1 MPRVGELII
10 GLAVGAAILT
20 VVVAALFVRNREG
33 PAPGLT
39 QSERIEQSFE
49 TDGSPRI
56 VIESWRG
63 PVTVRGTT
71 DGAVRVEILRTGTGA
86 TEQEAFDNLTRLE
99 SRVVQDGDTITV
111 RTFRSDPA
119 AAPAG
124 TRAVVVVLAPPG
136 AAVEIAATGDEGV
149 TVVDI
154 TGELDVTAEAGIDVE
169 VAPGAA
175 FELDAASG
183 AGTIDDAIGLD
194 AAPVVNGQGQVLIA
208 RRGEGGNSIVL
219 RAGADITISR

>member
-1 MPRVGELII
+1 
-10 GLAVGAAILT
+10 
-20 VVVAALFVRNREG
+20 
-33 PAPGLT
+33 
-39 QSERIEQSFE
+39 
-49 TDGSPRI
+49 
-56 VIESWRG
+56 
-63 PVTVRGTT
+63 
-71 DGAVRVEILRTGTGA
+71 VRVEILRTGTGA

-111 RTFRSDPA
+111 RTFRSDAA

-124 TRAVVVVLAPPG
+124 TRAVIVVLAPPG